1 MSKIFKKISIHSK
14 TEDDINENAFR
25 NIANRNIVFDDKL
38 QKSKISDYRLYGGVR
53 ATLVFYPR
61 WGLPNK
67 KELSL
72 LCKEIRPMIF
82 TQLWRKWDPINIP
95 VSTKQ
100 IDVIGFKK
108 HTLLEDEDFDTA
120 FPSIG
125 KSGFDHQNLTFE
137 SYRPL
142 KSSSWSLSSD
152 FSASD
157 RQIPDRPGQNSQN
170 TAKITYAAISH
181 S

>member
-1 MSKIFKKISIHSK
+1 MRIKVA
-14 TEDDINENAFR
+14 DDIKEYLVNKNIAYR
-25 NIANRNIVFDDKL
+25 NIEFEEKL
-38 QKSKISDYRLYGGVR
+38 QKSNKSDYRLYGGVR

-125 KSGFDHQNLTFE
+125 KSGFDHQNMTFAG
-137 SYRPL
+137 YRPL
-142 KSSSWSLSSD
+142 TS
-152 FSASD
+152 
-157 RQIPDRPGQNSQN
+157 
-170 TAKITYAAISH
+170 
-181 S
+181 